1 LDEFLYALSASN
13 GADPTRAAET
23 GRSATRNGEPDGEIG
38 LVNQSDHGLWQDQ
51 TGGPTDPQ
59 PGNIPGGPR
68 DVLRSAD
75 FNDGSASSFAVDS
88 GVWQVTGGSLTV
100 AAGSIGG
107 DAAAVFYLDDYL
119 PIYYE
124 ISSTIRVAKPTSGW
138 KANAYVIFDY
148 WSEMDFKF
156 AGIDVATNK
165 FVMGRRTTSGWIVDQ
180 QSPLQVKPD
189 TNYSLLVAVNGTT
202 VTVTI
207 GTSAMTRTFAGRVIG
222 GQVVGLNKGMV
233 GAGSDNSRGVWDNFA
248 VKVIPPAF
256 TTDYTETFDDGAAND
271 FTGPTTGSWQVTG
284 GRYIGTS
291 AAMEPAV
298 DVLLLPAPTP
308 DSYLEVSATL
318 RTSGVGGLIFDT
330 YDIRNFKFVALDVPG
345 QRVLIGHWAP
355 NGGWTVDNS
364 VARPL
369 SAASDY
375 ALVLV
380 MRGASVS
387 VSIGGQFVL
396 SWGFNAP
403 AVDGWIGVIG
413 RTSTTSFDQ
422 IRVRST
428 SATTTAAIAPM
439 TTATAAVNLT
449 TGLPSNAD
457 NRSMTRALEPP
468 QAHSITN
475 TYSAADIAPPPE
487 NTTGY
492 YASLLPTAPL
502 APSPISVLGLVA
514 TSSAISQTSTGSS
527 VLPATATP
535 DLTAQFAY
543 DSAALVCR
551 SRLIAEA
558 ESTIPSGPRA
568 RPDSSIAIRQ
578 HRHRPPDQR
587 GVGQAHSD

>member
-1 LDEFLYALSASN
+1 
-13 GADPTRAAET
+13 
-23 GRSATRNGEPDGEIG
+23 
-38 LVNQSDHGLWQDQ
+38 
-51 TGGPTDPQ
+51 
-59 PGNIPGGPR
+59 
-68 DVLRSAD
+68 
-75 FNDGSASSFAVDS
+75 VDS

-124 ISSTIRVAKPTSGW
+124 ISSTIRGTKPTSGW

-439 TTATAAVNLT
+439 TTATAAVTLT

-487 NTTGY
+487 NTTGN
-492 YASLLPTAPL
+492 YAPLLPTAPL

-578 HRHRPPDQR
+578 HRRRPPDQR